1 MRVLANSDDIK
12 LAEFDNWAV
21 TLGDGALPVV
31 GEPSEDNIQL
41 PQEMC
46 IEVDEANNE
55 RDLKNFCDQIY
66 PNFEER
72 FQEEGYMEG
81 RAILAPTNKIRDN
94 INAYMMNRLPTE
106 EVVLLSADSTVQ
118 PGDSD
123 RYPTEMLN
131 SLQPQGLPAHK
142 LVLRPGAPLRLMR
155 NLNPKDG
162 LCNGTRMVFV
172 RVINNKVCSLLCCLL
187 QCIESLTENDIL
199 DPPLHHQRQK
209 VPRRP
214 SRRLHP
220 KDRPLPQ
227 EHRAV
232 RL

>member
-1 MRVLANSDDIK
+1 MRMLANSDDIK

-31 GEPSEDNIQL
+31 GDPSEDNIQL
-41 PQEMC
+41 PEEMC

-55 RDLKNFCDQIY
+55 RDLKTFCDKIY
-66 PNFEER
+66 PNFEQR
-72 FQEEGYMEG
+72 YKEENYMEG

-131 SLQPQGLPAHK
+131 SLQPQVGSLSRCAPATHE
-142 LVLRPGAPLRLMR
+142 
-155 NLNPKDG
+155 
-162 LCNGTRMVFV
+162 
-172 RVINNKVCSLLCCLL
+172 
-187 QCIESLTENDIL
+187 ES
-199 DPPLHHQRQK
+199 
-209 VPRRP
+209 
-214 SRRLHP
+214 
-220 KDRPLPQ
+220 
-227 EHRAV
+227 
-232 RL
+232 

>member
-31 GEPSEDNIQL
+31 GDPSEDNIQL
-41 PQEMC
+41 PEEMC

-55 RDLKNFCDQIY
+55 RDLKTFCDKIY
-66 PNFEER
+66 PNFEQR
-72 FQEEGYMEG
+72 YKEEGYMEG

-94 INAYMMNRLPTE
+94 INAYMMNRLPSE

-162 LCNGTRMVFV
+162 LCNGTRMMFV
-172 RVINNKVCSLLCCLL
+172 RVINNKVCSL
-187 QCIESLTENDIL
+187 QSVAM
-199 DPPLHHQRQK
+199 H
-209 VPRRP
+209 
-214 SRRLHP
+214 
-220 KDRPLPQ
+220 
-227 EHRAV
+227 
-232 RL
+232 

>member
-1 MRVLANSDDIK
+1 MRVLANSDDSK

-31 GEPSEDNIQL
+31 GEASEDTIQL

-46 IEVDEANNE
+46 IEVDQANNE
-55 RDLKNFCDQIY
+55 RDLKKFCDQIY
-66 PNFEER
+66 TNFEQR
-72 FQEEGYMEG
+72 YMEEGYMEQ

-94 INAYMMNRLPTE
+94 INAFMMNRLPTE

-162 LCNGTRMVFV
+162 LCNGTRMMFV
-172 RVINNKVCSLLCCLL
+172 RVINNKVCSL
-187 QCIESLTENDIL
+187 QSVAM
-199 DPPLHHQRQK
+199 H
-209 VPRRP
+209 
-214 SRRLHP
+214 
-220 KDRPLPQ
+220 
-227 EHRAV
+227 
-232 RL
+232 

>member
-21 TLGDGALPVV
+21 TLGDDALPVV
-31 GEPSEDNIQL
+31 GDPSEDNIQL
-41 PQEMC
+41 PQDMC

-55 RDLKNFCDQIY
+55 RDLKTFCDKIY
-66 PNFEER
+66 PNFEQR
-72 FQEEGYMEG
+72 YKEEGYMEG

-94 INAYMMNRLPTE
+94 INAYMMSRLPTE

-131 SLQPQGLPAHK
+131 SLQPQGIPAHK

-162 LCNGTRMVFV
+162 LCNGTRMLFV
-172 RVINNKVCSLLCCLL
+172 GVINNKVCSLL
-187 QCIESLTENDIL
+187 QCIESLTENDII
-199 DPPLHHQRQK
+199 DPPLHHPRQE
-209 VPRRP
+209 VPWRP

-220 KDRPLPQ
+220 KDHPLPQ